1 MKNLI
6 KGMEMDASNHQ
17 VIEVTNPA
25 TGEFIDTVPNS
36 TEEDVDIAVKAAVVA
51 QKKWAGVPLDE
62 RGRILERVV
71 G

>member
-6 KGMEMDASNHQ
+6 GGEKKDSISGQ

-36 TEEDVDIAVKAAVVA
+36 TEQDVDEVVKVAKVA
-51 QKKWAGVPLDE
+51 QKAWAKTPLHE
-62 RGRILERVV
+62 RGRIL
-71 G
+71 

>member
-36 TEEDVDIAVKAAVVA
+36 TEEDVDMAVKAAVAA
-51 QKKWAGVPLDE
+51 QKNGQKYLYMNVDAF
-62 RGRILERVV
+62 
-71 G
+71 

>member
-36 TEEDVDIAVKAAVVA
+36 TEEDVDMAVKAAVAA
-51 QKKWAGVPLDE
+51 QKKM
-62 RGRILERVV
+62 GRSTST
-71 G
+71 